1 MTVQVQVQAQEE
13 LFAGGGETGALMRAI
28 DWSRTPLGPVEH
40 WPKSLRTCVRVL
52 LTSRQ
57 PMFVW
62 WGDELINLYNDAYRS
77 IVGARH
83 PRALGIPAS
92 EVWNEI
98 WGHIAPRVAS
108 ALNNNEGTYDESML
122 LIMERNG
129 YREETYY
136 TFSYSPVP
144 DDEGGPGGI
153 FCANTDETRRI
164 IGERQLALLR
174 DLAARTADARTAEE
188 VRELAIEALA
198 SDPQDLPFA
207 MLYASN
213 AGDDEATLVG
223 AVGIPPGH
231 PAAPLVMPLEDAMWP
246 LASALATHELQRV
259 RTAGLPAP
267 LPRGPW
273 EDAPLQAVVL
283 PVSSGDANQNLWL
296 VAALN
301 PYRLFDEGY
310 RDFLQ
315 LVAGQVSTSLANAQA
330 YQHEKRRAEQL
341 AALDRAKTTFF
352 SNISHEFRTPLTLL
366 LAPVEEALRGD
377 TQALIGEDLASVHRN
392 AQRLLRLVNALLD
405 FSRIEAG
412 RVQARYAPVQLDAF
426 TAELASMFR
435 SATEKAGLQ
444 LDVDTPALSAPVYV
458 DRDMWEKIVLNLLS
472 NAFKFTFDGGIRVS
486 MREEDGHAVLIVED
500 SGIGIAP
507 EEVPR
512 LFERFH
518 RVQDAR
524 ARTHEG
530 SGIGLA
536 LVQELVKMHGGH
548 IEAHSAPG
556 IGTRFTVSLPMGR
569 AHLPAEHILDANDAA
584 APGTAAASYVEEAER
599 WLAPT
604 SDTSLSDASGTSHG
618 MASMGTPSMG
628 MILLAD
634 DNADMRD
641 YVRRLLEGDGYTVR
655 AVGNGNDALAIA
667 TEQLPDLV
675 LTDVMMP
682 GLDGFGLT
690 AALRE
695 DPRTRHL
702 PIVMLSA
709 RAGEDARADGMEGGA
724 DDYLVKPFS
733 AKELLAR
740 VALQIERAQR
750 RRELERQRTMLR
762 DLFEQAPASFALLR
776 GPDHVI
782 EMGNATYLALSG
794 NRPIIGKPIR
804 EALPELQGQPFF
816 DLLDQVRRTGEPYI
830 GTEAVAHLDR
840 TNTGRLEDSIF
851 NFVFQPVREEDGTID
866 SILVF
871 SYEVTEQV
879 LARRRIE
886 SLMTQLQ
893 SADRRKDE
901 FLAML
906 AHELRNPLAPVRN
919 AVALLQAGAE
929 HENERTRYLLDV
941 LQRQTGNLGR
951 LVNDLLDVS
960 RITRGLID
968 IDRTRLDLRAVVD
981 RALESVQSA
990 MDEKQHDVAAT
1001 MPGRPVMV
1009 SGDPVRLE
1017 QILVNLLANAAK
1029 YTYPGGHVT
1038 VSMRMHGD
1046 IVELRVRD
1054 DGIGLEADTIE
1065 HVFDL
1070 FAQAQRGLDRSQ
1082 GGLGIGLTVVR
1093 SLVELHGGSIIARSD
1108 GVGLGSEFIVTLP
1121 LAPAVAEERV
1131 PETVPREPKLASRRV
1146 LVVDDNIDAA
1156 QTLAHLLEAFG
1167 HQVRVA
1173 HDGDAALV
1181 LAQQSTPDVVLLDIG
1196 LPGMNGYDVVRRLRA
1211 DPRTQSATV
1220 IAVTGYGQEA
1230 DRQRALEAGFDLHLV
1245 KPVAPEQ
1252 LAGLFVG

>member
-1 MTVQVQVQAQEE
+1 MNAQVQVQEE

-83 PRALGIPAS
+83 PRALGMPAA

-164 IGERQLALLR
+164 VGERQLALLR

-188 VRELAIEALA
+188 VRERAIEALA
-198 SDPQDLPFA
+198 GDPHDLPFA
-207 MLYASN
+207 MLYA
-213 AGDDEATLVG
+213 AKADDVEATLVG
-223 AVGIPPGH
+223 AAGIPPGH
-231 PAAPLVMPLEDAMWP
+231 PAAPLVIPLDDTMWP
-246 LASALATHELQRV
+246 LGEALATHELQRV
-259 RTAGLPAP
+259 RASQLPAS
-267 LPRGPW
+267 LPTGPW
-273 EDAPLQAVVL
+273 EDAPMQAIVL
-283 PVSSGDANQNLWL
+283 PVASGDANHTLWL

-315 LVAGQVSTSLANAQA
+315 MVAGQISTSLANAQA
-330 YQHEKRRAEQL
+330 YEHEKRRAEQL

-377 TQALIGEDLASVHRN
+377 TQALLGEDLAAVHRN

-412 RVQARYAPVQLDAF
+412 RVQARYVPVQLDAY

-444 LDVDTPALSAPVYV
+444 LDVDAPALSAPVYI

-486 MREEDGHAVLIVED
+486 MREERGHAVLIVED

-507 EEVPR
+507 EELPR

-536 LVQELVKMHGGH
+536 LVHELVKMHGGR
-548 IEAHSAPG
+548 IDAHSTPG

-569 AHLPAEHILDANDAA
+569 THLPAEHIVEAIDAA
-584 APGTAAASYVEEAER
+584 MPGTAAASYVEEAER
-599 WLAPT
+599 WLAAT
-604 SDTSLSDASGTSHG
+604 SDAPAVDTHATSHG
-618 MASMGTPSMG
+618 TILQGK
-628 MILLAD
+628 ILLAD

-655 AVGNGNDALAIA
+655 AVGNGNDALAA
-667 TEQLPDLV
+667 AQEHLPDLV

-750 RRELERQRTMLR
+750 RREVERQRTLLR
-762 DLFEQAPASFALLR
+762 DLFEQAPAAFALLR

-782 EMGNATYLALSG
+782 ELGNATYLALAG

-804 EALPELQGQPFF
+804 EALPELEGQPFIG
-816 DLLDQVRRTGEPYI
+816 LLDQVRRTGEPYI
-830 GTEAVAHLDR
+830 GTEALAHLDR
-840 TNTGRLEDSIF
+840 TNTGKLEDSIF
-851 NFVFQPVREEDGTID
+851 NFVFQPVREDDGTID

-871 SYEVTEQV
+871 SYEVTEHV

-886 SLMTQLQ
+886 SLMAQLQ
-893 SADRRKDE
+893 HADRRKDE

-919 AVALLQAGAE
+919 AVALLQAGAT
-929 HENERTRYLLDV
+929 NESDRTRHLLDV

-968 IDRTRLDLRAVVD
+968 IDRTRLDLRGVID
-981 RALESVQSA
+981 RALESVQGA
-990 MDEKQHDVAAT
+990 MDDKHHDVAVT

-1017 QILVNLLANAAK
+1017 QIFVNLFTNAAK
-1029 YTYPGGHVT
+1029 YTDPGGHVT
-1038 VSMRMHGD
+1038 VSLRTHGD
-1046 IVELRVRD
+1046 VVELRVRD
-1054 DGIGLEADTIE
+1054 NGIGLEPDTIE

-1070 FAQAQRGLDRSQ
+1070 FAQARRGLDRSQ

-1093 SLVELHGGSIIARSD
+1093 SLVELHGGAIIARSD
-1108 GVGLGSEFIVTLP
+1108 GAGRGSEFIVTLP
-1121 LAPAVAEERV
+1121 VSAAPPDERTPVAA
-1131 PETVPREPKLASRRV
+1131 PPAAQLASRRV

-1167 HQVRVA
+1167 HDVRVA

-1181 LAQQSTPDVVLLDIG
+1181 LAQESPPDVVLLDIG

-1211 DPRTQSATV
+1211 DPRTQAATV

-1230 DRQRALEAGFDLHLV
+1230 DRQRAIEAGFDLHLV

>member
-1 MTVQVQVQAQEE
+1 
-13 LFAGGGETGALMRAI
+13 
-28 DWSRTPLGPVEH
+28 
-40 WPKSLRTCVRVL
+40 
-52 LTSRQ
+52 
-57 PMFVW
+57 
-62 WGDELINLYNDAYRS
+62 
-77 IVGARH
+77 
-83 PRALGIPAS
+83 
-92 EVWNEI
+92 
-98 WGHIAPRVAS
+98 
-108 ALNNNEGTYDESML
+108 
-122 LIMERNG
+122 
-129 YREETYY
+129 
-136 TFSYSPVP
+136 
-144 DDEGGPGGI
+144 
-153 FCANTDETRRI
+153 
-164 IGERQLALLR
+164 
-174 DLAARTADARTAEE
+174 
-188 VRELAIEALA
+188 
-198 SDPQDLPFA
+198 
-207 MLYASN
+207 
-213 AGDDEATLVG
+213 
-223 AVGIPPGH
+223 
-231 PAAPLVMPLEDAMWP
+231 
-246 LASALATHELQRV
+246 
-259 RTAGLPAP
+259 
-267 LPRGPW
+267 
-273 EDAPLQAVVL
+273 
-283 PVSSGDANQNLWL
+283 
-296 VAALN
+296 
-301 PYRLFDEGY
+301 
-310 RDFLQ
+310 
-315 LVAGQVSTSLANAQA
+315 
-330 YQHEKRRAEQL
+330 
-341 AALDRAKTTFF
+341 
-352 SNISHEFRTPLTLL
+352 
-366 LAPVEEALRGD
+366 
-377 TQALIGEDLASVHRN
+377 
-392 AQRLLRLVNALLD
+392 
-405 FSRIEAG
+405 
-412 RVQARYAPVQLDAF
+412 
-426 TAELASMFR
+426 MFR

-536 LVQELVKMHGGH
+536 LVQELVKMHGGR

-569 AHLPAEHILDANDAA
+569 AHLPVEHILDASNAA
-584 APGTAAASYVEEAER
+584 TPGTAAASYVEEAER
-599 WLAPT
+599 WLAAT
-604 SDTSLSDASGTSHG
+604 SDTPQRDAATSMGT
-618 MASMGTPSMG
+618 ASMGT
-628 MILLAD
+628 ILLAD

-655 AVGNGNDALAIA
+655 AVANGNDALSIA
-667 TEQLPDLV
+667 TEHLPDLV

-750 RRELERQRTMLR
+750 RREVERQRTMLR

-776 GPDHVI
+776 GPEHII
-782 EMGNATYLALSG
+782 EMGNATYLALAG

-804 EALPELQGQPFF
+804 EALPELEGQPFF
-816 DLLDQVRRTGEPYI
+816 GLLDQVRRTGEPYI
-830 GTEAVAHLDR
+830 GTEALAHLDR

-929 HENERTRYLLDV
+929 HEDERTRYLLDV

-968 IDRTRLDLRAVVD
+968 IDRTRLDLRGVVD
-981 RALESVQSA
+981 RALESVQAA
-990 MDEKQHDVAAT
+990 MDEKQHDVTAT

-1017 QILVNLLANAAK
+1017 QIFVNLFANAAK
-1029 YTYPGGHVT
+1029 YTDPGGHVS

-1093 SLVELHGGSIIARSD
+1093 SLVELHGGSIMARSE
-1108 GVGLGSEFIVTLP
+1108 GAGRGSEFIVTLP
-1121 LAPAVAEERV
+1121 LAPAVPDERT
-1131 PETVPREPKLASRRV
+1131 PEAAPREPKLASRRV

-1167 HQVRVA
+1167 HTVRVA

-1211 DPRTQSATV
+1211 DPRTQAVTV

-1252 LAGLFVG
+1252 LAGLFVA